1 MFEAFIPLLPILFA
15 LPPVGGKRDK
25 DGFAPELLPTFGAGS
40 MLRLG
45 VVGILD
51 GAPLEYNL
59 RLGEGMQELG
69 VEVFPLLGEGGTEGI
84 RGVVVLAA

>member
-1 MFEAFIPLLPILFA
+1 
-15 LPPVGGKRDK
+15 
-25 DGFAPELLPTFGAGS
+25 

-59 RLGEGMQELG
+59 RLGEGMHEFG